1 MLKFKPALIL
11 ASDST
16 RASYISLANNVQER
30 TKIPYVLLDGRFED
44 TPRIYRLLGEILG
57 AKDRA
62 ELLAQYADETLNR
75 LRARIAAI
83 PESERPR
90 AYYGRGVNGL
100 EKRPGGLDQPGGA
113 GAGWRCHVAAAA
125 GAGGRIKVSIE
136 QI

>member
-1 MLKFKPALIL
+1 MLKFKPELIL
-11 ASDST
+11 DSGSIGAT
-16 RASYISLANNVQER
+16 YISLANNVQEL

-62 ELLAQYADETLNR
+62 ELLAQYADETVNG

-90 AYYGRGVNGL
+90 VYYVKI
-100 EKRPGGLDQPGGA
+100 ERPGGLDQPGGA
-113 GAGWRCHVAAAA
+113 GAGWRCQRGRCGGCW
-125 GAGGRIKVSIE
+125 GA
-136 QI
+136 